1 MDYTNQVSK
10 LLRKSVEMPP
20 ELGEDAK
27 YVFSTTFTDPHTMAY
42 KELSEALMYAMHQN
56 QGADLAQYPPSQGH
70 EALRE
75 LIAQNIYANRA
86 IKSDPERIFLTE
98 GAGGAIQSILDLL
111 LEPGDFVLAE
121 EFVYHGTMGQL
132 IERGVNVVHIP
143 TDNLG
148 MKTDSLEATLNELR
162 DSGKAPKLIYTIP
175 VYQNPTGVIL
185 DLDRRHHMIRIAREF
200 GVPILENDS
209 YADFRIDGDFLPP
222 SLMGIDNQDSV
233 IYVSAFT
240 KLLGCGLR
248 LGYLVVPEQ
257 VACLLNETS
266 LISTPSHLS
275 AMAVYQF
282 LSQHKRDHIAKV
294 TDSLKS
300 KRDAMV
306 NALSANLPSDC
317 SWMVPGGGMMVWVRF
332 PENTNTDIFLPKA
345 LLAGVKYNP
354 GSIFRAERDGKNYM
368 RLTYSYNSLDEIKAG
383 VEILADVVYEEG
395 IC

>member
-1 MDYTNQVSK
+1 
-10 LLRKSVEMPP
+10 MPP

-42 KELSEALMYAMHQN
+42 RELSEALMYAMHQN
-56 QGADLAQYPPSQGH
+56 RGVDLAQYPPSQGH
-70 EALRE
+70 ESLRA
-75 LIAQNIYANRA
+75 LIAQNIHVSRA
-86 IKSDPERIFLTE
+86 IESNPDRIFLTE
-98 GAGGAIQSILDLL
+98 GAAGGIQSILDLL

-132 IERGVNVVHIP
+132 IERGVNVIHIP
-143 TDNLG
+143 TDIRG
-148 MKTDSLEATLNELR
+148 MKTDLLEDTLNDFRE
-162 DSGKAPKLIYTIP
+162 SGKTPKLIYTIP
-175 VYQNPTGVIL
+175 VYQNPTGVTL
-185 DLDRRHHMIRIAREF
+185 DLERRHDMIRIARKF

-209 YADFRIDGDFLPP
+209 YADFRIDGNFLPP

-282 LSQHKRDHIAKV
+282 LSEHNQDHVAKV
-294 TDSLKS
+294 TDSLKA

-306 NALSANLPSDC
+306 NALDANFPSNC
-317 SWMVPGGGMMVWVRF
+317 SWIIPNGGMMVWVRF
-332 PENTNTDIFLPKA
+332 PENINTDTFLPKA
-345 LLAGVKYNP
+345 LSAGVKYNP
-354 GSIFRAERDGKNYM
+354 GSIFRAERDGRNYM
-368 RLTYSYNSLDEIKAG
+368 RLTYSYNSLDEIREG
-383 VEILADVVYEEG
+383 VEILANVFYGEG
-395 IC
+395 ICHI